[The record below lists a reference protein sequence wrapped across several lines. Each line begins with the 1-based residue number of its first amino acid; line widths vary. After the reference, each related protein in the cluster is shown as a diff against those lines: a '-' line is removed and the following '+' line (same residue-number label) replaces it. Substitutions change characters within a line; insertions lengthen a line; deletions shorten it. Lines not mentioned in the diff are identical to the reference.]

1 MGSEVL
7 WEKLVYAA
15 KRLIG
20 LRKPVTRDVFE
31 RRLYLWPQDFR
42 VKELG
47 GREPYAAFNPG
58 ALVERDELLVFPRL
72 VTGYF
77 WYTSVIGFVRL
88 GLSEAL
94 EARVE
99 KPLWARIVVHP
110 STRRDLAGC
119 EDPRTSRIGD
129 KYYVLYTAL
138 EPYRDRLHAINAY
151 SAQGL
156 AVLSEN
162 LALEEKHVLDIA
174 DEKGNRYPVDE
185 VKDSALLGREGNGFW
200 ILTRPVIGGVAASWR
215 GFLDTEQWIIRA
227 ETLEPVLLPE
237 PWEYKTGW
245 STNAVR
251 IGSDEYLVAWHG
263 VGRDLVY
270 RTGFAIVDKEGS
282 LRAITDYLLEPR
294 TVQEFSGERP
304 GVIFGCGLVRHSEL
318 LLFIG
323 GVADTGIGV
332 YVAEI
337 DKVME
342 NMKWLQRS

>member
-1 MGSEVL
+1 MSNGL
-7 WEKLVYAA
+7 WERLIYAA
-15 KRLIG
+15 KKLIG
-20 LRKPVTRDVFE
+20 LRRPVTRDVFE

-42 VKELG
+42 VEELG

-58 ALVERDELLVFPRL
+58 ALLERDELLVFPRL

-88 GLSEAL
+88 GLSEVL

-119 EDPRTSRIGD
+119 EDPRVSRIRD
-129 KYYVLYTAL
+129 RYYVLYTAL

-156 AVLSEN
+156 AILRED
-162 LALEEKHVLDIA
+162 LGLEEKYVLDIV
-174 DEKGNRYPVDE
+174 DGNGNRYRVDE
-185 VKDSALLGREGNGFW
+185 VKDSALLDGEKNGFW
-200 ILTRPVIGGVAASWR
+200 MLTRPVIEGIAASWR
-215 GFLDTEQWIIRA
+215 GFLDTERRVIRA
-227 ETLEPVLLPE
+227 ESLEPVLLPE

-245 STNAVR
+245 STNAVKL
-251 IGSDEYLVAWHG
+251 GSNEYLVAWHG

-270 RTGFAIVDKEGS
+270 RTGFAIVDHEGS

-304 GVIFGCGLVRHSEL
+304 GVIFGSGLVRHSEL

-332 YVAEI
+332 YVTEI

-342 NMKWLQRS
+342 SMRWLQRS